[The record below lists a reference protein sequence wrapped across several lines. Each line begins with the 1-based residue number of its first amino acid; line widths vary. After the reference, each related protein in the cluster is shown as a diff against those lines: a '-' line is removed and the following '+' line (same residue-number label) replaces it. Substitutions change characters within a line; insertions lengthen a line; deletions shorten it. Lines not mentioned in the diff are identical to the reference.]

1 MRQGAADP
9 AADAAQEEQ
18 VWGPGECPGRLG
30 ASGLAR
36 GSRGSGPGL
45 AGQWLHGEMYQCGA
59 SFPPP
64 QGNQLRKMLLQNY
77 LQNRKSSSR
86 GDLPDPVGTGQYC
99 LPRRVSGRPIGPG
112 PGSSLPLPRPI
123 APPQENP
130 PPPGLDQDW
139 SAIAATQCRLDKEG
153 ATKLVCDLITS
164 TKNEK
169 IFQESIGL
177 AIRLLDG
184 GNTEIQVWGAG
195 ARLLWAGASSSGG
208 GRWQVSEAMGLGCCA
223 GCWRP
228 FRVWLP
234 VGGSTSHICP
244 FSIHALSLC

>member
-1 MRQGAADP
+1 MVKRTS
-9 AADAAQEEQ
+9 
-18 VWGPGECPGRLG
+18 G
-30 ASGLAR
+30 ASL
-36 GSRGSGPGL
+36 
-45 AGQWLHGEMYQCGA
+45 
-59 SFPPP
+59 PPP

-86 GDLPDPVGTGQYC
+86 GDLPDPVGTGQYR

-112 PGSSLPLPRPI
+112 PGPSLPLPRPI
-123 APPQENP
+123 PPPQENP
-130 PPPGLDQDW
+130 PPPGPDQDW

-184 GNTEIQVWGAG
+184 GNTEIQVRGAG

-208 GRWQVSEAMGLGCCA
+208 ERCQVSDAVGAWLLGWVLGAILSLATCGRLHLPHLPLFCPRTLPLLQPGLSLS
-223 GCWRP
+223 P
-228 FRVWLP
+228 TLLFSIT
-234 VGGSTSHICP
+234 STSLCSHLLP
-244 FSIHALSLC
+244 SSSTPSMSLLPD